1 MQADQLYTLLN
12 AYADALARDGPTQS
26 SVLLKQFCRTL
37 VPLGEAEASKL
48 FRKRRLQCVH
58 DKETPTVGDVAAILA
73 DLDSILAPV
82 ARREELRKL
91 DRIIRLLRAHES
103 VSIAS
108 IESATSLG
116 VASASNRKAAKGAA
130 LLIEDLIN
138 DYLKRLEAALGDRDA
153 FARIFESL
161 RNDARVER
169 DIAVRI
175 AGRFA
180 GQVSPGASRQKALA
194 RILERHQKLMS
205 FKVRSK
211 SVSGKS
217 AA

>member
-1 MQADQLYTLLN
+1 MQADKLHTLLN
-12 AYADALARDGPTQS
+12 AYADALARDGPTKS

-37 VPLGEAEASKL
+37 VPLGKAQVSKL
-48 FRKRRLQCVH
+48 FQKRRLQCAC
-58 DKETPTVGDVAAILA
+58 DKEMPTVGEVVATLA

-82 ARREELRKL
+82 ARRVELKKL
-91 DRIIRLLRAHES
+91 DRIIRLLRTHES
-103 VSIAS
+103 VSIAA
-108 IESATSLG
+108 IESATLVG

-130 LLIEDLIN
+130 LVSEDLIN

-153 FARIFESL
+153 FARIFDNL

-169 DIAVRI
+169 DMAVRI
-175 AGRFA
+175 AGLFV

-194 RILERHQKLMS
+194 RVLERHQKLMS
-205 FKVRSK
+205 FKARSK
-211 SVSGKS
+211 SISGKS